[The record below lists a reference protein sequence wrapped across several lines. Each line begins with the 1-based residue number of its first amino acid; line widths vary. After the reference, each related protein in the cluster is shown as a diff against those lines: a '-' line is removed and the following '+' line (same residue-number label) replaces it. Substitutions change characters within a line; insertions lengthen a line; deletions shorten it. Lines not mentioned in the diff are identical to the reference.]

1 MSSNAPAF
9 PRQTV
14 QGLTRDGSERN
25 AEVQGLMRTN
35 LDFAV
40 ARETFEGLHNGS
52 AQTRNQEVATAAQ
65 VQKQKT
71 PSERVTGIDFFF
83 KQFAYCCGLTE
94 YWGINMTDV
103 THYKPEVTVQ
113 DIIKGYYGVKQSA
126 AVMIIEVNY
135 KAPTRLNALK
145 KHIDEIAAGDLHI
158 VDIGLNPNTSSH
170 LWVGLFQVNQQVFK
184 LLATIHPWGY
194 LHQYWKGY
202 SATQLASNVATA
214 QREYDGILKAQKA
227 KVGQ

>member
-9 PRQTV
+9 PSNTV
-14 QGLTRDGSERN
+14 QGLTRDGSARN

-35 LDFAV
+35 NDFAV
-40 ARETFEGLHNGS
+40 ARETFESLHNGS
-52 AQTRNQEVATAAQ
+52 AQTRNQEITTAAQ

-83 KQFAYCCGLTE
+83 KQFAYCCGLAE
-94 YWGINMTDV
+94 YWGINMTDERN
-103 THYKPEVTVQ
+103 YKPEVTVT
-113 DIIKGYYGVKQSA
+113 DIIKGHYGIKQTA

-135 KAPTRLNALK
+135 RTPSRLNALK

-170 LWVGLFQVNQQVFK
+170 LWVGILTINQQVFK
-184 LLATIHPWGY
+184 LLSTIHPWGY
-194 LHQYWKGY
+194 IHQYWKGY
-202 SATQLASNVATA
+202 SATKLTENVALA
-214 QREYDGILKAQKA
+214 QAHYDSILKAQKTKA
-227 KVGQ
+227 GQ